1 MRWLPDSATPQKT
14 PSGAVTPSTVGTAV
28 PMTDDVPS
36 GQKPRCLTA
45 DVSLD
50 ARDVLA
56 GKYDHIPLEVLR
68 E

>member
-1 MRWLPDSATPQKT
+1 MRWLPDSATENT
-14 PSGAVTPSTVGTAV
+14 PSGAVTPSTVGTAT

-50 ARDVLA
+50 ARAALA
-56 GKYDHIPLEVLR
+56 GAYDHIPLRVLAQ
-68 E
+68 